1 MLRADLHLHTCYS
14 PDCRLSLQDIL
25 RRCGEVGI
33 DCLAVTDHGT
43 IEGALRARELAPF
56 PVIVGEEV
64 MTREGEVLGLFMEK
78 TIPSGLTAAR
88 TVELIREQGGLAG
101 VPHPFDRF
109 YRSCLRRDTLLDLL
123 PRLQLIEAFNARSL
137 FHRDQAQ
144 AFAQSHGLLMTAGS
158 DAHTLGEVGRAYVE
172 MPPFQGPQGFLQ
184 SLEKGKIGG
193 GTTPLWVHFLGPWQK
208 FLKALGR

>member
-1 MLRADLHLHTCYS
+1 MAS
-14 PDCRLSLQDIL
+14 
-25 RRCGEVGI
+25 
-33 DCLAVTDHGT
+33 
-43 IEGALRARELAPF
+43 F
-56 PVIVGEEV
+56 PVMVGEEV
-64 MTREGEVLGLFMEK
+64 MTGEGEVLGLFLEK
-78 TIPSGLTAAR
+78 TIPSGLPAAQ

-123 PRLQLIEAFNARSL
+123 PRLQFIEAFNARSL

-172 MPPFQGPQGFLQ
+172 MPTFEGPQGFLE
-184 SLEKGKIGG
+184 SLAKAKIGG
-193 GTTPLWVHFLGPWQK
+193 GSTSLWVHFLAPWQK
-208 FLKALGR
+208 VLKTLGR